1 MAAQETKEKQASF
14 LTDFDVHLFAEGTHC
29 RIYDKF
35 GAHPVTIDGIK
46 GTHFAVWAPNAAM
59 VSVIGDFNN
68 WDASKNQMEQTGSS
82 GIWSAFIPELGEGT
96 IYKYFIHSKVNDY
109 RAEKS
114 DPCGFAAEMR
124 PKTASVVCDLSKHKW
139 NDETWQKNRQK
150 KNGLNAPI
158 SIYELHLGSWS
169 RAEGNRWLTYRELA
183 ETLVPYVKEM
193 GFTHVEFMPVAE
205 HPLDASWGYQSTG
218 YFAATSRYGTPDD
231 LMYLIDQLHQNEIG
245 VILDWVP
252 AHFPRDGHGLGLF
265 DGTHLYAHED
275 PRQGEHKEWG
285 TYVFNFGR
293 YEVANFLISNAMFW
307 FDKYHIDG
315 LRVDAVA
322 SMLYLDYNRKDGQWV
337 SNEYGGRENIDA
349 IKFLR
354 NLNER
359 VYSEFPYAMM
369 IAEES
374 TAWPSVTR
382 PTYVGGLGFGFKW
395 DMGWMNDTLK
405 FMSFDPVYRRFHHN
419 KLTFRGLYSSSEN
432 FMLPLSHDEVV
443 HGKASLLNKM
453 PGDIWQKFANLRLLL
468 GSQWTISGKKL
479 LFMGGE
485 FGQWIEWDFDK
496 SLDWHLLEYG
506 THQGVKNWVRDLNHL
521 LVKEK
526 ALHELDCK
534 ESGFEWIDCQDSEQS
549 VLCYMRKGV
558 KASDVVL
565 VVANFTPIVREDYR
579 VGVPHKGFWQELL
592 NSDATEYGG
601 SGVGNYGGVWSEDWS
616 KHGRDQSI
624 SLRLPPLSL
633 IVLKAHID
641 DIVETED
648 KSSDSTKAI
657 ESKAQTST
665 PPQKSNSSATVKK
678 TK

>member
-1 MAAQETKEKQASF
+1 MAAQDTKEKQASF
-14 LTDFDVHLFAEGTHC
+14 LTDFDVHLFAEGTHS

-35 GAHPVTIDGIK
+35 GAHPVTIDGMK

-68 WDASKNQMEQTGSS
+68 WDASKNQMEQTGNS

-139 NDETWQKNRQK
+139 NDETWQKTRQK
-150 KNGLNAPI
+150 KNGLDAPI

-231 LMYLIDQLHQNEIG
+231 LMYLIDKLHQNEIG
-245 VILDWVP
+245 VVLDWVP

-322 SMLYLDYNRKDGQWV
+322 SMLYLDYDRKDGQWV
-337 SNEYGGRENIDA
+337 SNQYGGRENIDA
-349 IKFLR
+349 INFLR

-453 PGDIWQKFANLRLLL
+453 PGDTWQKFANLRLLL

-506 THQGVKNWVRDLNHL
+506 THQGIKNWVRDLNHL

-534 ESGFEWIDCQDSEQS
+534 DSGFEWIDCQDSEQS

-601 SGVGNYGGVWSEDWS
+601 SGVGNYGGVWSDDWS

-641 DIVETED
+641 DIVETDD
-648 KSSDSTKAI
+648 KNSGSTKAV
-657 ESKAQTST
+657 ESKAQTGT
-665 PPQKSNSSATVKK
+665 PAQKTDSSANVKK

>member
-14 LTDFDVHLFAEGTHC
+14 LTDFDVHLFAEGTHS
-29 RIYDKF
+29 RIYEKF
-35 GAHPVTIDGIK
+35 GAHPMTVDGVK

-68 WDASKNQMEQTGSS
+68 WDASVNQMEQTGNS
-82 GIWSAFIPELGEGT
+82 GIWSAFIPALGDGT
-96 IYKYFIHSKVNDY
+96 IYKYYIQSKVNDY
-109 RAEKS
+109 RAEKT

-139 NDETWQKNRQK
+139 NDEAWQKSRQK
-150 KNGLNAPI
+150 RNGLDAPI
-158 SIYELHLGSWS
+158 SIYELHLGSW
-169 RAEGNRWLTYRELA
+169 RRTEENRWLTYRELA

-322 SMLYLDYNRKDGQWV
+322 SMLYLDYNRKDGNWI
-337 SNEYGGRENIDA
+337 SNEFGGRENIGA
-349 IKFLR
+349 INFLR
-354 NLNER
+354 KLNER

-453 PGDIWQKFANLRLLL
+453 PGDTWQKFANLRLLL

-506 THQGVKNWVRDLNHL
+506 THQGVRNWVRDLNHL

-534 ESGFEWIDCQDSEQS
+534 DSGFEWVDCQDSEQS
-549 VLCYMRKGV
+549 VLCYLRKGV
-558 KASDVVL
+558 KKSDTVL
-565 VVANFTPIVREDYR
+565 VVVNFTPVVREGYR
-579 VGVPHKGFWQELL
+579 VGVPHKGYWQELL

-601 SGVGNYGGVWSEDWS
+601 SGVGNFGGVWSDDWAQ
-616 KHGRDQSI
+616 HGHGQSI

-633 IVLKAHID
+633 TVIKAH
-641 DIVETED
+641 VEDEPEEEKTEAVTD
-648 KSSDSTKAI
+648 KTAATAGGSSTAKAT
-657 ESKAQTST
+657 APTQ
-665 PPQKSNSSATVKK
+665 VKK